1 MEAFVNAAEV
11 LYSAIVALVN
21 TPINDN
27 SSFFDR
33 SLFRKHP
40 IEYNVVRRSLVDF
53 TDGNPSVVVAVVV
66 GCHSKDRLIR

>member
-1 MEAFVNAAEV
+1 MEAFVNAAKV
-11 LYSAIVALVN
+11 LYSAIVALIN

-40 IEYNVVRRSLVDF
+40 IEYDVIRWSLVGF
-53 TDGNPSVVVAVVV
+53 AEWNPSIVVAVVV
-66 GCHSKDRLIR
+66 GCHSKDRLIW

>member
-1 MEAFVNAAEV
+1 MEAFVNAAKV
-11 LYSAIVALVN
+11 LYSAIVALIN

-40 IEYNVVRRSLVDF
+40 IIYDAKMEYSL
-53 TDGNPSVVVAVVV
+53 
-66 GCHSKDRLIR
+66 

>member
-1 MEAFVNAAEV
+1 MEAFVNAAKV
-11 LYSAIVALVN
+11 LYSAIVALIN

-40 IEYNVVRRSLVDF
+40 IIYDAIRWSLVGF
-53 TDGNPSVVVAVVV
+53 TDGN
-66 GCHSKDRLIR
+66 RNYI